1 MTGVIELRA
10 FLVAASLLRSADTGV
25 VNKTDS
31 KGRQDKN
38 RFCLRSRSP
47 SRPIPVAQDLARSS
61 KYINWPINCG
71 MCFDEH

>member
-10 FLVAASLLRSADTGV
+10 CLVAASLLRSADTGV
-25 VNKTDS
+25 VNETAW
-31 KGRQDKN
+31 KGHQDKN
-38 RFCLRSRSP
+38 HFCLRSRSP